1 MTRGQSNIQES
12 FLNQARR
19 DGIPVTVFLMNGV
32 QIKGQI
38 KGFDSFTV
46 VVVSE
51 GRQMLIYKHA
61 LSTIVPSVPVAGL
74 TSGGDP
80 DR

>member
-74 TSGGDP
+74 TSDGDP